1 MMRVTQNGV
10 IDNLLSELN
19 KNRSNYTKLSNQLA
33 SQKRVNRPSDDALA
47 FGSGEEKKSI
57 ISRNEQYQSNL
68 ASGIEQAQIA
78 DHAIGR
84 MLEQLFYL
92 KTLTTKGANGA
103 ALADSDMETLA
114 DDVAAIREK
123 LVDLAN
129 TSTNGRYIFAGTR
142 TQAPAFTISGNVVTY
157 EGNNQDLVIKA
168 NARST
173 VTISPAGE
181 NLFNYNNESVFDL
194 LDRIETAM
202 RAEDASGVNAELEN
216 VNLAVEHLGRM
227 AGRVGNAINQMEYA
241 FEQFESTNITLRN
254 QVSRLL
260 DADYAQVASQIQNL
274 EIAYQAALAVT
285 SRISQLSL
293 LNYL

>member
-1 MMRVTQNGV
+1 MRVTQNGV

-19 KNRSNYTKLSNQLA
+19 KNRSKYTKLSNQLA

-103 ALADSDMETLA
+103 TLSDSDMETLA
-114 DDVAAIREK
+114 DNVAAIREK

-274 EIAYQAALAVT
+274 DIAYQAALAVT

>member
-1 MMRVTQNGV
+1 MRVTQNGV

-19 KNRSNYTKLSNQLA
+19 KNRSKYTNLSNQLA

-78 DHAIGR
+78 DDAIGR
-84 MLEQLFYL
+84 MLEQLFDL

-103 ALADSDMETLA
+103 ALTDSDMETLA
-114 DDVAAIREK
+114 DNVAAIREK

-129 TSTNGRYIFAGTR
+129 TSANGRYIFAGTR
-142 TQAPAFTISGNVVTY
+142 TQSPAFSLAGNVATY

-168 NARST
+168 NATST
-173 VTISPAGE
+173 VTITPSGE
-181 NLFNYNNESVFDL
+181 TLFNYNSESVFDL

-227 AGRVGNAINQMEYA
+227 GGRVGNAINQMEYA

-274 EIAYQAALAVT
+274 DVAYQAALAVT

>member
-1 MMRVTQNGV
+1 MRVTQNGV

-19 KNRSNYTKLSNQLA
+19 KNRSKYTNLSNQLA

-78 DHAIGR
+78 DDAIGR

-103 ALADSDMETLA
+103 ALTDSDMETLA
-114 DDVAAIREK
+114 DNVAAIREK

-181 NLFNYNNESVFDL
+181 TLFNYNNESVFDL

-227 AGRVGNAINQMEYA
+227 GGRVGNAINQMEYA
-241 FEQFESTNITLRN
+241 FQQFESTNITLRN

-274 EIAYQAALAVT
+274 DIAYQAALAVT

>member
-1 MMRVTQNGV
+1 MRVTQNGV

-19 KNRSNYTKLSNQLA
+19 KNRSKYTNLSNQLA

-78 DHAIGR
+78 DDAIGR
-84 MLEQLFYL
+84 MLEQLFDL

-103 ALADSDMETLA
+103 ALTDSDMETLA
-114 DDVAAIREK
+114 DNVAAIREK

-129 TSTNGRYIFAGTR
+129 TSANGRYIFAGTR
-142 TQAPAFTISGNVVTY
+142 TQAPAFTLSGNVATY

-168 NARST
+168 NATTT
-173 VTISPAGE
+173 VTITPSGE
-181 NLFNYNNESVFDL
+181 NLFNYNSESVFEL
-194 LDRIETAM
+194 LNRIETAM

-227 AGRVGNAINQMEYA
+227 GGRIGNAINQMEFA

-260 DADYAQVASQIQNL
+260 DADYAQVASQIQTL
-274 EIAYQAALAVT
+274 DVAYQAALAVT